1 MDEVFSNETL
11 LSQLN
16 RLQIIIHETMVN
28 IRKNSKDKD
37 YNRKITKWFLNLE
50 QVPKLESDLHR

>member
-28 IRKNSKDKD
+28 IRNSKDKD
-37 YNRKITKWFLNLE
+37 YNRKITKWFLGLE

>member
-1 MDEVFSNETL
+1 MDEVFSDETL

-16 RLQIIIHETMVN
+16 RLQIAIHEAMLN
-28 IRKNSKDKD
+28 IRNIKKDKD

-50 QVPKLESDLHR
+50 QVPKLVEK